1 MFLEIEEK
9 LFEKYENL
17 LIRVSYVEMRKY
29 KIEVISTVVNDTFIY
44 EYEPHLTLDTNI
56 SIIEHKIDNC
66 ILQYY
71 KK

>member
-9 LFEKYENL
+9 LFEKYTNMQ
-17 LIRVSYVEMRKY
+17 IRVTYMEMRKY
-29 KIEVISTVVNDTFIY
+29 RIDIMSSTVNDSFIY
-44 EYEPHLTLDTNI
+44 DYENHLTPETNI